1 MIYFNLF
8 KNFNLKEKLSFYKI
22 FSQKWIFLIKSPI
35 LEKMGGDLPPRPP
48 LTIRF
53 RKYFM
58 ADLDLATL
66 NYIILSKY

>member
-1 MIYFNLF
+1 MFSSTEKKSLNSPFLR
-8 KNFNLKEKLSFYKI
+8 KN
-22 FSQKWIFLIKSPI
+22 
-35 LEKMGGDLPPRPP
+35 GGDLPPVTP

-66 NYIILSKY
+66 NYIISSKY